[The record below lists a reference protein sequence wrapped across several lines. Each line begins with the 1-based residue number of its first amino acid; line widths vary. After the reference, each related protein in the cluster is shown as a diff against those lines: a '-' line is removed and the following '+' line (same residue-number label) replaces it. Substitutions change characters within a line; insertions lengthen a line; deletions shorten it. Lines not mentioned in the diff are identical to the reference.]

1 MDYADGHNPRVSD
14 VDFQTAGFFYSFEVG
29 TF

>member
-1 MDYADGHNPRVSD
+1 MDYADGHNPGVSD
-14 VDFQTAGFFYSFEVG
+14 VDFQIAGFFYSFEVG